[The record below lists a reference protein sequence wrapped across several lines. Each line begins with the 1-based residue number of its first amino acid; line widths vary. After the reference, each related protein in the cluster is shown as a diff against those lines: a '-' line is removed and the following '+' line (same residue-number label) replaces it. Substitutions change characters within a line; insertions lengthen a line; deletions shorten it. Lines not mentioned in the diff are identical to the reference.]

1 MTEAEKKATHIATDI
16 DNLKVKQGQLER
28 AREMMESEF
37 VECIR
42 LAEGKDDMVYV
53 HKGPWLKITSTKT
66 KNSMKVVEKEIQEL
80 QETKIKLLQ

>member
-28 AREMMESEF
+28 AREMESEF
-37 VECIR
+37 VDCIR

-53 HKGPWLKITSTKT
+53 HKGL
-66 KNSMKVVEKEIQEL
+66 
-80 QETKIKLLQ
+80 

>member
-28 AREMMESEF
+28 AREMMESES
-37 VECIR
+37 VDCIR

-53 HKGPWLKITSTKT
+53 HKGL
-66 KNSMKVVEKEIQEL
+66 
-80 QETKIKLLQ
+80 

>member
-37 VECIR
+37 VDCIR
-42 LAEGKDDMVYV
+42 LAEGKDDIVYV
-53 HKGPWLKITSTKT
+53 HKGL
-66 KNSMKVVEKEIQEL
+66 
-80 QETKIKLLQ
+80 